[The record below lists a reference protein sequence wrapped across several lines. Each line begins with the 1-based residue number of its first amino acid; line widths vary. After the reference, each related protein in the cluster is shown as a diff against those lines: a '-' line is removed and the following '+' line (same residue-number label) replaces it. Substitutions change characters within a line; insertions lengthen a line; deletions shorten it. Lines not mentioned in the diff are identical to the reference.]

1 MIDVRRLVSVRRD
14 VSFEVG
20 RQAELD
26 TQPWLS
32 RIQAMRASVVPCLFQ
47 LSETPI
53 AWWSALITLCL
64 ILVTPLTVVD
74 VPPLLDYPNHLART
88 YVLAHG
94 QQDAHL
100 SQIYAPH
107 WAIIPNLAVD
117 LILPPLLL
125 LMPVHTAG
133 RILLAVALVLPVIGS
148 VLYSQA
154 VFMRRSYWSI
164 AVCLV
169 ACNGLFLLGFLNFQ
183 LAVGLALASAAAWLR
198 WRETRPGAAVA
209 LGVICAV
216 LLFFSHLMGLLFF
229 LILLISHE
237 IERVWDGH
245 QQGDELIVVIVRRAA
260 WLLPVIVL
268 PAVLYTAST
277 FADKSLDISW
287 EIWPG
292 KLVRAVMSLINYNL
306 PLDIITAGFLA
317 VFLLTCARLQ
327 LIMVPLGSVIAL
339 GATAIL
345 FMVSPLG
352 FKGTGYVDARFAVM
366 FGFLIFAAILPV
378 RLPKIGTL
386 LAGVVMMALFGL
398 RTAETAA
405 VWHAHNRDL
414 DQLRSAISVVE
425 PGSRVL
431 LAAVNMDEA
440 IPAQRD
446 LLRRQLFADGSRLDS
461 HTAALLLIERHAFWP
476 FLFANQEQ
484 QPIKLRSPYLEIVK
498 RSVGIPNVRLLS
510 APRPEPSDVTKFP
523 LQGQWSCCYDYVL
536 LLAAAGRPDFY
547 HDNLE
552 LLYKSDYAS
561 LFRIKHHVPFVP
573 ISHVQHVN

>member
-1 MIDVRRLVSVRRD
+1 MSDARHWVRVRRSAR
-14 VSFEVG
+14 FEVD
-20 RQAELD
+20 RQAGRD
-26 TQPWLS
+26 TQPWLDWL
-32 RIQAMRASVVPCLFQ
+32 QAMRASVVLR
-47 LSETPI
+47 LLRLAETPI
-53 AWWSALITLCL
+53 AWWSALIILCL
-64 ILVTPLTVVD
+64 VLVVPLAVVD

-100 SQIYAPH
+100 SQMYAPH
-107 WAIIPNLAVD
+107 WTIIPNLALD

-125 LMPVHTAG
+125 VMPVHTAG
-133 RILLAVALVLPVIGS
+133 RILLAIALVLPVIGS

-154 VFMRRSYWSI
+154 IFMRRSYWSL

-169 ACNGLFLLGFLNFQ
+169 ACNGLFLLGFINFQ

-198 WRETRPGAAVA
+198 SRETRPGAAVG
-209 LGVICAV
+209 LGMICAV

-237 IERVWDGH
+237 IERVWDGY
-245 QQGDELIVVIVRRAA
+245 QQGDAMIVVIVRRAV
-260 WLLPVIVL
+260 WLLPVVVL
-268 PAVLYTAST
+268 PAALYAAST
-277 FADKSLDISW
+277 FADRAVDINW

-292 KLVRAVMSLINYNL
+292 KLVRMAMPLINYNL
-306 PLDIITAGFLA
+306 SLDIVTVGFLGA
-317 VFLLTCARLQ
+317 FLLTCARLQ
-327 LIMVPLGSVIAL
+327 LIVVPLGPAVAL
-339 GATAIL
+339 AVVVVLST
-345 FMVSPLG
+345 VSPFG
-352 FKGTGYVDARFAVM
+352 FKGTGYLDARFAIM

-378 RLPKIGTL
+378 RVPKIGAL
-386 LAGVVMMALFGL
+386 LVGVVIVALFGF
-398 RTAETAA
+398 RTAETTAI
-405 VWHAHNRDL
+405 WYAHNRDL
-414 DQLRSAISVVE
+414 DQLRGAISIVE

-431 LAAVNMDEA
+431 LAAVSMDEA

-446 LLRRQLFADGSRLDS
+446 FLRRQLFSDGSRLDS

-498 RSVGIPNVRLLS
+498 RTVGIPNIRLLS
-510 APRPEPSDVTKFP
+510 APRPESSDVTKFP

-536 LLAAAGRPDFY
+536 LLQAAARPDFH

-561 LFRIKHHVPFVP
+561 LFRIKHHVLTPE
-573 ISHVQHVN
+573 